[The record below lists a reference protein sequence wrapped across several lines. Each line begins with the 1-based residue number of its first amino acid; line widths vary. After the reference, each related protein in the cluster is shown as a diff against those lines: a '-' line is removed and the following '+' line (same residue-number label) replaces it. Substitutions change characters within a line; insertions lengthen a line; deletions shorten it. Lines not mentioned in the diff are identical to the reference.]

1 MPGGIGIGMGTGT
14 ISVLLELLLPETPD
28 EEAKEPELCVDIV
41 PVTLG
46 RLVRDP
52 SIRVADE
59 EPELSVEIVSV
70 PLGRLVKDPFV
81 RVVDPKVEGV
91 DGEVLVRDGWM
102 LESEGN
108 GIGIIVKFHEELEFA
123 DHEVGTVLHE
133 DNGVE
138 LADEADAEGLVS
150 EAWIVEAETI
160 DVDLNVEPQ
169 LHNELELPDK
179 GYEVDTREETEVEL
193 LTDPDPSVLVCE
205 TCELGIGPNGVVI
218 EVMFNDELRL
228 PAHGAEVDVNAG
240 TVTMLLDEV
249 ELDSEA
255 EVLPLATKAVV
266 VVELAADPE
275 LGDLEPLMDV
285 EDPASEDTKVREE
298 LKTKLEDVWDAES
311 DQAVATVVPRKLDS
325 VEEVR
330 SA

>member
-1 MPGGIGIGMGTGT
+1 MPGGTGIGMGTGT

-28 EEAKEPELCVDIV
+28 EEPEEPELCVDIV

-52 SIRVADE
+52 SVRVADE

-70 PLGRLVKDPFV
+70 TLGRLVKDPFV

-102 LESEGN
+102 LESGGN
-108 GIGIIVKFHEELEFA
+108 GIGIIVKFHEELELP

-133 DNGVE
+133 DNGIE
-138 LADEADAEGLVS
+138 LADET
-150 EAWIVEAETI
+150 WMVEAETI
-160 DVDLNVEPQ
+160 DVDVNVEPQ
-169 LHNELELPDK
+169 LHDELELPDDEA
-179 GYEVDTREETEVEL
+179 EVDTREETEVEL
-193 LTDPDPSVLVCE
+193 LTDPDPIVLACE

-228 PAHGAEVDVNAG
+228 PAHGSEVDVNAG

-249 ELDSEA
+249 EHDSEA
-255 EVLPLATKAVV
+255 EGFPGVVLSLATRAVV
-266 VVELAADPE
+266 VVELAADTE
-275 LGDLEPLMDV
+275 LELDPLMDV
-285 EDPASEDTKVREE
+285 EDPASEDTKV
-298 LKTKLEDVWDAES
+298 
-311 DQAVATVVPRKLDS
+311 
-325 VEEVR
+325 
-330 SA
+330 